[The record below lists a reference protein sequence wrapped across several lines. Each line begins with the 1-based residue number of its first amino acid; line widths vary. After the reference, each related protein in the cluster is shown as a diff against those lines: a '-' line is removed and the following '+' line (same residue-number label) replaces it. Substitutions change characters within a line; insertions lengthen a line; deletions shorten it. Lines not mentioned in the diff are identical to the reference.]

1 MRIENPFDGI
11 EKFGSFEFQDE
22 IKNFRDELIKR
33 NLYHLG
39 SGYVRNED
47 RFSPDNTN
55 YDSQIAHGIMSTVAP
70 LKSLS
75 GVMNIVG
82 HPTNVQMNASSKIVE
97 VGRKQYAIHMLYNTT
112 NQLTSKTFPSIDV
125 GGAIRGGDLIKSPK
139 DFAITSPSSN
149 WFARAGISIGESI
162 LSNNPMGDITSGIQR
177 KWKEIPDGQDLLDF
191 TGKGQLEFLYENL
204 NRNTFV
210 SEKIS
215 EPTGVMYRQGFRGW
229 RDYGYYYKE
238 LDGVLAAD
246 FKQILFVEGDTPP
259 RFGDNKPLF
268 GYDEYENIFKSD
280 DDEIVSTDD
289 RIIWGVESTYNKRI
303 GDSGILKTTEKL
315 LSTYED
321 EIVDQ
326 VRKVFKNNKKI
337 IGYAGSPLFYS
348 NESKYAK
355 KTKELYGHKGDT
367 GVDIGLRQHTI
378 DDPYTG
384 VGDRGKRKLIRYVGN
399 RGYNSDSGAPNVD
412 SVIYKTVL
420 PKLHPTLEDRN
431 SDEKSNRNLMLSI
444 ENLAVE
450 VRDGGEFGLM
460 DDEYGTPVHW
470 SEIGPMGGRL
480 MWFPPYN
487 LTLNETSNAKYE
499 STVMI
504 GRGEPMYNYMNTERG
519 LNLGFTLLIDHPE
532 QLKLL
537 NEGVN
542 KDRNDFNKRAAEFFA
557 FGGDSIPVKENFK
570 EITDRQTQIN
580 ESVVENHYKKE
591 VRIYF
596 SNMRP
601 NVNSGDNLNIFFDK
615 LYKWGYEVNR
625 KYKLSK
631 ITAPTHSSGV
641 TQTGLGNG
649 RNDTFY
655 NNTELISDDNN
666 ASFYVDIDNYVDGFQ
681 YEIERDENDNLIGGS
696 NNSLNEELMKFKTEI
711 GHKNRIKITISS
723 GASKHGESDFN
734 KKLSE
739 WRAEATKQ
747 LIVRRL
753 QSIDVDY
760 EDIIFDTSVYE
771 GDSHAGGDPKLSI
784 NDPIN
789 VEDRFAMVIFETID
803 TTTQTEEE
811 AVGRVKKT
819 ISFGTDVMK
828 ERTEP
833 FMNKF
838 LAFKKNQYYPAFHT
852 QTPSDFHKRLTF
864 LHQCTR
870 QGQAKDGGNSVFG
883 RQPICVLRIGDF
895 FYSKV
900 VIETLTIDYEEAPWD
915 LNPEGMGVQPM
926 LANINLQIKVIGG
939 QSLKGP
945 IDSLQNAVSF
955 NYYANSTFRKDDEY
969 LLPYTMGE
977 IQDKYRKMRIDEE
990 KNSTIDKEINKLLEP
1005 MKIRN
1010 QQFDE
1015 EYEDYQKRKK
1025 KKPNR
1030 K

>member
-1 MRIENPFDGI
+1 MRVENPFDGI
-11 EKFGSFEFQDE
+11 EKFGSFEFQE
-22 IKNFRDELIKR
+22 KIKNFRDELIKR

-39 SGYVRNED
+39 NGYVRNED

-55 YDSQIAHGIMSTVAP
+55 YDTQIAHGIMSTVAP

-97 VGRKQYAIHMLYNTT
+97 VGRQQYAIHMLYNTT
-112 NQLTSKTFPSIDV
+112 NQVTSKTFPSIDV

-177 KWKEIPDGQDLLDF
+177 KWKEVPNDAENLFDF
-191 TGKGQLEFLYENL
+191 TGKGQLEFLYNNL

-210 SEKIS
+210 SEKNELS
-215 EPTGVMYRQGFRGW
+215 LSKV
-229 RDYGYYYKE
+229 GYSNWVNSLSQYYKT
-238 LDGVLAAD
+238 LNINSD
-246 FKQILFVEGDTPP
+246 QQLFVEGDVLPY
-259 RFGDNKPLF
+259 FGDIKTTIGVDNHN
-268 GYDEYENIFKSD
+268 DIFKSD
-280 DDEIVSTDD
+280 DEAIVSIDD
-289 RIIWGVESTYNKRI
+289 RVVWGYNESNPKFNIKYGVLNETK
-303 GDSGILKTTEKL
+303 KL
-315 LSTYED
+315 LKKYGGD
-321 EIVDQ
+321 VVDQ
-326 VRKVFKNNKKI
+326 TRKIFKTNNKI
-337 IGYAGSPLFYS
+337 VGYVGSPLYNSNKSKYS
-348 NESKYAK
+348 EIFNKENES
-355 KTKELYGHKGDT
+355 
-367 GVDIGLRQHTI
+367 GLRQHTI

-384 VGDRGKRKLIRYVGN
+384 VGVRGAKKLIRYAGN
-399 RGYNSDSGAPNVD
+399 RGYSSGSEAPNVD

-431 SDEKSNRNLMLSI
+431 LTDQSNRNLMLSI

-460 DDEYGTPVHW
+460 DDEHGTPVHW

-519 LNLGFTLLIDHPE
+519 MNLGFTLLIDHPE

-537 NEGVN
+537 NEGDN

-557 FGGDSIPVKENFK
+557 FGGDSIPVKKNF
-570 EITDRQTQIN
+570 EVI
-580 ESVVENHYKKE
+580 SKKE
-591 VRIYF
+591 TKTNNAIFEDVTNISPIRIYF
-596 SNMRP
+596 SNSRP
-601 NVNSGDNLNIFFDK
+601 NADENDNLDTFFDK
-615 LYKWGYEVNR
+615 LYTWGYEIDDRFSLEYLENN
-625 KYKLSK
+625 L
-631 ITAPTHSSGV
+631 PTHS
-641 TQTGLGNG
+641 QTKNVVGGNQN
-649 RNDTFY
+649 RNFY
-655 NNTELISDDNN
+655 NILFLREINNELFIDKEAYEFTINENNQYKIKIDDDNT
-666 ASFYVDIDNYVDGFQ
+666 SKLQIPYDNQLNRELLRF
-681 YEIERDENDNLIGGS
+681 RDES
-696 NNSLNEELMKFKTEI
+696 YRE
-711 GHKNRIKITISS
+711 RVKIVINS
-723 GASKHGESDFN
+723 GASKHGKSDFN
-734 KKLSE
+734 KKLSK
-739 WRAEATKQ
+739 WRAEATEK
-747 LIVRRL
+747 LIEKRL
-753 QSIDVDY
+753 ASIGVKFN
-760 EDIIFDTSVYE
+760 DITLDNRVND
-771 GDSHAGGDPKLSI
+771 GDMHAQGDPKTYDI
-784 NDPIN
+784 NAEQIKY
-789 VEDRFAMVIFETID
+789 DRFAEISFELIPIMR
-803 TTTQTEEE
+803 TEETE
-811 AVGRVKKT
+811 EVIEGEKKT
-819 ISFGTDVMK
+819 INFGTNVME

-977 IQDKYRKMRIDEE
+977 IQDKYRKMKIDGE
-990 KNSTIDKEINKLLEP
+990 KNSAIDEEINKLLEP
-1005 MKIRN
+1005 MKTRN

-1015 EYEDYQKRKK
+1015 EYKDYQKRKK
-1025 KKPNR
+1025 EKT
-1030 K
+1030 